1 VGSFPGWNNV
11 IAEGGSRDAVHSE
24 FVKRR
29 KEGVGNAL
37 EEDFEFGAD
46 TGVLDDI
53 IKYQNIKRHSQ
64 LLLVADC

>member
-1 VGSFPGWNNV
+1 V
-11 IAEGGSRDAVHSE
+11 IAEGGSRDVVHGE

-46 TGVLDDI
+46 TWVLDVLD
-53 IKYQNIKRHSQ
+53 NGWR
-64 LLLVADC
+64 